1 MLKGA
6 SRALRSAW
14 SRHWMAV
21 TATAGNTTI
30 QIWILAPNFAPDE
43 SLRRVKASGVLRVG
57 LEATFPPFETID
69 GAGAFGGLDVDLAR
83 ALAADLGVQAEFVN
97 LSYDTLYDALAA
109 RRVDALISMMVV
121 EQERTMDVSYSPPY
135 FDAGLLLVVDE
146 RMTEITG
153 MAALAGHR
161 VAVEAGSVA
170 EEEVRRLAGA
180 LAGLTILTFS
190 EPAPALA
197 AVARG
202 EADAAVSD
210 PVSLAAFRVAG
221 GKVKAV
227 GPPLTSETYSV
238 VTPRGDR
245 ALSREIARLVESLRV
260 SGELDRLAAKWF

>member
-6 SRALRSAW
+6 SRALRAAW

-21 TATAGNTTI
+21 FPAVAVAAI
-30 QIWILAPNFAPDE
+30 AIWILLPNFVPDD
-43 SLRRVKASGVLRVG
+43 SLPRVREAGVLRVG
-57 LEATFPPFETID
+57 LEATFPPFETTD
-69 GAGAFGGLDVDLAR
+69 GAGNFGGLDVDLAR

-109 RRVDALISMMVV
+109 RRVDVLISMMVV
-121 EQERTMDVSYSPPY
+121 EAERTADVTYSPPY
-135 FDAGLLLVVDE
+135 FDAGLLLVVVQGT
-146 RMTEITG
+146 TEIT
-153 MAALAGHR
+153 ATAGLVGRR

-170 EEEVRRLAGA
+170 EEEVRRLAGVMK
-180 LAGLTILTFS
+180 GVTILTFS

-210 PVSLAAFRVAG
+210 PVSLAAFQRAG
-221 GKVKAV
+221 GNVMAV
-227 GPPLTSETYSV
+227 GPRLTSETYSV
-238 VTPRGDR
+238 VTLRGDR
-245 ALSREIARLVESLRV
+245 VLSRELARLVEGMRA